1 MVTKSK
7 ILRRIIYP
15 LQEFIK
21 AESFSGI
28 LLMFVTLVALA
39 WANSPWSET
48 YNQTWNTPLTIA
60 FGEFGLTKAAI
71 LWIND
76 GLMAIFFFVVGLE
89 IKREMLMG
97 ELASIKKAAFPVVA
111 ALGGMLV
118 PAGIYAALNLN
129 TEGISGW
136 GIPMATD
143 IAFALGIMSL
153 LGNRVPLSLK
163 LFLIAFAIV
172 DDIGAVLVI
181 ALFYTAQVDFL
192 YFWIAIF
199 VFGVLLVLSALRV
212 HMIWL
217 YTLLG
222 LIMWIA
228 FLKSGVHATIAGIL
242 LAITIPARP
251 KITQVEFITTT
262 DSLLGEL
269 QSLHYMPHQVTQND
283 LEELEGDIL
292 EGDIEEEKE
301 EEMSFQAAVH
311 TIEANCEEALSP
323 LLRLEHA
330 LHPWVAYVIM
340 PVFALANAGIYIDAK
355 LTNGFS
361 NPISWGILLG
371 LIFGKP
377 IGILLLTWLSSA
389 TGLVSKPDTFS
400 WGQLIGAGLLG
411 GIGFTMS
418 IFIANLAFAASPL
431 LGQAKLAILCASFAA
446 GILAY
451 FLLRSTSP
459 VQTELSLEEMEL
471 PE

>member
-15 LQEFIK
+15 LQEFIQ

-48 YNQTWNTPLTIA
+48 YSQTWNTPLTIA

-97 ELASIKKAAFPVVA
+97 ELASIKNAAFPVVA

-118 PAGIYAALNLN
+118 PAGIYAVLNLN
-129 TEGISGW
+129 TEGLSGW

-153 LGNRVPLSLK
+153 LGKRVPLSLK
-163 LFLIAFAIV
+163 LFLVAFAIV

-192 YFWIAIF
+192 FFWIALLA
-199 VFGVLLVLSALRV
+199 FGVLLVLSALRV
-212 HMIWL
+212 HMILL

-222 LIMWIA
+222 LIMWVA

-251 KITQVEFITTT
+251 KITQVDFISTT

-269 QSLHYMPHQVTQND
+269 QSLHYMPHKLPQSD
-283 LEELEGDIL
+283 SEEPEDDIA
-292 EGDIEEEKE
+292 EEKE
-301 EEMSFQAAVH
+301 EMGFQAAVH

-330 LHPWVAYVIM
+330 LHPWVSYAIM
-340 PVFALANAGIYIDAK
+340 PIFALANAGIYIDAK
-355 LTNGFS
+355 LTNGIS
-361 NPISWGILLG
+361 NPISWGIILG
-371 LIFGKP
+371 LIVGKP
-377 IGILLLTWLSSA
+377 IGILVFTWLSTA
-389 TGLVSKPDTFS
+389 TGLVTKPETFS

-418 IFIANLAFAASPL
+418 IFIANLAFAASPIL
-431 LGQAKLAILCASFAA
+431 AQAKLAILCASFVA
-446 GILAY
+446 GILA
-451 FLLRSTSP
+451 FLLLRTTSP
-459 VQTELSLEEMEL
+459 EEIEIQD
-471 PE
+471 EV